1 MRFVAPTW
9 FPWRFPCVPRAPN
22 ITQRRPHEAQEA
34 PQRSQITS
42 KEDKHLSGNWIHD
55 EIFDFKIDWK
65 TNEKLIML
73 RICRFPN
80 RSENDQTLTLRRR
93 SFSDVI
99 CGRIWSTWTA
109 NMRFVA
115 PTFAPWRF
123 PCIPRAPN
131 IVPKQSNDAQ
141 QAIQITSKEDE
152 HLFRNKKHDDFFGL
166 KFAWKTLILNNKPIN
181 KRSNIDFKATFVQ
194 RYHLWNVFGR
204 VGRPTYDL

>member
-9 FPWRFPCVPRAPN
+9 IHWRFPCVPRAPN

-34 PQRSQITS
+34 PKRSQMTS

-65 TNEKLIML
+65 TNEQTHNDKDLPLSKPI
-73 RICRFPN
+73 RK
-80 RSENDQTLTLRRR
+80 RSNIHFKATFVQRRHL
-93 SFSDVI
+93 
-99 CGRIWSTWTA
+99 WTWTA

-115 PTFAPWRF
+115 LTFAPWHF

-152 HLFRNKKHDDFFGL
+152 HLFGNKK
-166 KFAWKTLILNNKPIN
+166 
-181 KRSNIDFKATFVQ
+181 S
-194 RYHLWNVFGR
+194 
-204 VGRPTYDL
+204 